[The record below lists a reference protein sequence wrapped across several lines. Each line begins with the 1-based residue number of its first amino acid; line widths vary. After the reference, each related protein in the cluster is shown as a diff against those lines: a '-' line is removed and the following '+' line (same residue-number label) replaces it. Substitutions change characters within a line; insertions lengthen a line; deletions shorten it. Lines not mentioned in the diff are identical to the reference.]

1 MVNIMLSLHEYYV
14 DKLKEF
20 DKVRNL
26 FDENYDKYIPLV
38 LDIFGTLLTAIQPI
52 WCNYPDAVD
61 VLGCWSLVG
70 KSRKKISREYCKS
83 CDCYVDN

>member
-38 LDIFGTLLTAIQPI
+38 LDIFGTLLTAIEE
-52 WCNYPDAVD
+52 
-61 VLGCWSLVG
+61 G
-70 KSRKKISREYCKS
+70 KPVNLLEPRAWVSGKEIPQSEYEGGRE
-83 CDCYVDN
+83 